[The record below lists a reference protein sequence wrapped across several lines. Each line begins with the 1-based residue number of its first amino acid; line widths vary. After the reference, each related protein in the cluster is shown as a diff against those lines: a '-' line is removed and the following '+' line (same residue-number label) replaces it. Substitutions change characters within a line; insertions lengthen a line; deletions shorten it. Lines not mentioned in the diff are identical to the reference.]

1 MQIAEESSLELDA
14 RTGDDNE
21 VKGAA
26 FQFSCYDIKC
36 KNGNFSAI

>member
-1 MQIAEESSLELDA
+1 MQIAQESSLEL

-26 FQFSCYDIKC
+26 FLCSCYDDPI
-36 KNGNFSAI
+36 

>member
-26 FQFSCYDIKC
+26 FLCIVTML
-36 KNGNFSAI
+36 